1 MHRLRAVALALML
14 ALTAAALPGL
24 PARAESLDLTPEAA
38 ILLAQRA
45 YLGGNPR
52 LAHAIAFRL
61 HEAGVYDPRL
71 PLLLSATHT
80 ALGRPEEGRRWG
92 ARAWAAA
99 RGEPAALRHEIARH
113 TAAAAYGA
121 GELTRAQV
129 WLRRAADL
137 APGPAEREATLRDFR
152 RLRQQNPLSA
162 QLRLSVTP
170 SDNLNGGAGSGAL
183 MVDEYYLGE
192 QTGMALALKGIRSV
206 ADLRLQ
212 WRLPPGAQ
220 GQTSFD
226 ARLYGAF
233 YSLTDKTKAET
244 GVASGAALNST
255 MAEAGI
261 TRALRFGD
269 RALSLSATAGQSWDA
284 GDVAGPHLRL
294 SARLPFGPEAA
305 GLAAAISRER
315 QWRDD
320 GQTTA
325 LQFSLS
331 GGRALGDLGRLGW
344 SVALRDVQAGFVNNS
359 YRSATAEISFAA
371 ARAIGPLRL
380 GASAFVGLRD
390 YPDYRLGPITVV
402 DGREDERFGVALD
415 MTFEGLAR
423 MGYAPSLS
431 VRSER
436 SLSNISRFDTRS
448 LEIGLGLVTVF

>member
-1 MHRLRAVALALML
+1 MRGLRAALL
-14 ALTAAALPGL
+14 AALLSAGPLG
-24 PARAESLDLTPEAA
+24 AESLDLTPDAA
-38 ILLAQRA
+38 IELAQRA
-45 YLGGNPR
+45 YLGGNVT
-52 LAHAIAFRL
+52 LAHAVAFRL
-61 HEAGVYDPRL
+61 HEAGVDDPRL

-80 ALGRPEEGRRWG
+80 ALGRPDEGRRWG

-99 RGEPAALRHEIARH
+99 RQEPDALRYEIARP
-113 TAAAAYGA
+113 TAAAAFRA
-121 GELTRAQV
+121 DELTRAQF

-137 APGPAEREATLRDFR
+137 APGPAERAATLQDFG

-192 QTGMALALKGIRSV
+192 QTGMALALEGLRSV

-212 WRLPPGAQ
+212 WRLPPDAG

-244 GVASGAALNST
+244 GVSSGAALNST
-255 MAEAGI
+255 MAEAGV

-269 RALSLSATAGQSWDA
+269 RPLNLSAAAGQSWDS
-284 GDVAGPHLRL
+284 GEVAGPHLRL
-294 SARLPFGPEAA
+294 AARLPFGAPAA
-305 GLAAAISRER
+305 GLAAGISQER

-320 GQTTA
+320 GMTTA

-331 GGRALGDLGRLGW
+331 GSQALADLGRLGW
-344 SVALRDVQAGFVNNS
+344 SLSLRDVEAGFVNNT
-359 YRSATAEISFAA
+359 YRSATAEISFDA
-371 ARAIGPLRL
+371 ARSLGPVRL
-380 GASAFVGLRD
+380 GASAFVGVRD

-402 DGREDERFGVALD
+402 DGREDDRFGLSLD
-415 MTFEGLAR
+415 MTFESLDV

-431 VRSER
+431 ISGER

-448 LEIGLGLVTVF
+448 LEIGLGIVTVF